1 MKSLEESLNL
11 NENKFYQMTSNTVE
25 TAYNM
30 TNKIFDGIIR
40 GILPDSIE
48 DNVINIKDALELN
61 KLAQKV
67 ATVTETIFY
76 KKGNFNDII
85 NSLEIEKRTE
95 TIIKNVN
102 ELFNLKGTD
111 ISKIENSK
119 DKINDKLKKELT
131 DAVNKYVKSLN
142 KNQEYM
148 ETWKHHYE
156 NKDIKNMEKEYKKI
170 EKNMEKLLPIEKEI
184 NKIRKIEN
192 ITTLIKEKGGDFNL
206 TKEEL
211 ELVNKLI

>member
-61 KLAQKV
+61 KLSQKV